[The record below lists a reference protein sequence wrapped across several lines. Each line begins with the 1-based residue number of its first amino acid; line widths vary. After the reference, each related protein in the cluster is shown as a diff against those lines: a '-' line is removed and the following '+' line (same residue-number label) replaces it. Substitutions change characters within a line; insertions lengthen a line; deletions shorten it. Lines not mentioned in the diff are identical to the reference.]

1 MRKTYNGQI
10 KTFRTQSTTVWHVSE
25 KKYIWKGFSSQRRV
39 SSEGMDLFVQICT
52 DFDILYQAS
61 RYFNAHI
68 PNPPFNNCP
77 SLRTLVWGT
86 VKQQA
91 ARRET
96 KRSPPFSFLLFSS
109 LEAATSS
116 GSSPISM
123 RGVDHCWGW
132 TVFIE
137 ARKWKWEDQISW
149 APHCLHL
156 FRIWTKNGR
165 RAGFSVGGVPSHAEG
180 WQVGNLD
187 PLFQRRQRNHRQAC
201 HRAQRCLFNFNYTL
215 AIKACSTC
223 FREPTS
229 SSTWQGGE
237 SQGKCQS
244 RPVPGCSSQVC
255 CISCTRRCP
264 QCSTGSRTP
273 ASSSC
278 SWHPDHLKAFD
289 DCHQEE
295 GQHLD
300 VLQPAW
306 WGDRGDTTTTFS
318 TSTTT
323 PATHLLWT
331 LWYRWTLRRLWK
343 VRISVLWPLWLWLR
357 TDWP

>member
-1 MRKTYNGQI
+1 MKT
-10 KTFRTQSTTVWHVSE
+10 K
-25 KKYIWKGFSSQRRV
+25 
-39 SSEGMDLFVQICT
+39 
-52 DFDILYQAS
+52 
-61 RYFNAHI
+61 
-68 PNPPFNNCP
+68 
-77 SLRTLVWGT
+77 
-86 VKQQA
+86 
-91 ARRET
+91 
-96 KRSPPFSFLLFSS
+96 
-109 LEAATSS
+109 
-116 GSSPISM
+116 
-123 RGVDHCWGW
+123 
-132 TVFIE
+132 IE
-137 ARKWKWEDQISW
+137 NIEDRKWKWEDQISW

-201 HRAQRCLFNFNYTL
+201 HRAQRCLFNLNYIL

-223 FREPTS
+223 FQEPTS
-229 SSTWQGGE
+229 SSTWQGGK

-343 VRISVLWPLWLWLR
+343 VRIPVLWPLWLWLR
-357 TDWP
+357 TDWPWSKGCFRMCNMLLQSRAHWQLTLLQKRRKTHVTFFFLWSFSVVFFNAQCSANGKCHSSA